1 MLSLSE
7 KIDAV
12 KIEFDDISY
21 SLDERRIRL
30 WCAAK
35 AKAYNRVYGKGGVTV
50 VHKATDVSRPTIYA
64 GLKEIESE
72 KRLDKRCIRNV
83 GGGRKKITE
92 IYPDLSKDLENL
104 LEPLTRGD
112 PESPLRWTCRSTY
125 NLCDELLSQGYEIS
139 QRTICDLLSDMG
151 YSLQS
156 NRKTQEGGEHEDRN
170 AQFEYITN
178 CSKIVWI

>member
-83 GGGRKKITE
+83 GGGRLRWSNPCLKI
-92 IYPDLSKDLENL
+92 L
-104 LEPLTRGD
+104 LERYPCFLISMD
-112 PESPLRWTCRSTY
+112 FIS
-125 NLCDELLSQGYEIS
+125 LSGM
-139 QRTICDLLSDMG
+139 LS
-151 YSLQS
+151 
-156 NRKTQEGGEHEDRN
+156 N
-170 AQFEYITN
+170 I
-178 CSKIVWI
+178 

>member
-92 IYPDLSKDLENL
+92 IGSPAQVVMNFIQFLSKNYFMSDF
-104 LEPLTRGD
+104 
-112 PESPLRWTCRSTY
+112 CR
-125 NLCDELLSQGYEIS
+125 
-139 QRTICDLLSDMG
+139 
-151 YSLQS
+151 
-156 NRKTQEGGEHEDRN
+156 
-170 AQFEYITN
+170 F
-178 CSKIVWI
+178 